1 MRAVTA
7 TRHLPAPRSRNA
19 EHSREAILKA
29 AVREFAQEGVAGAR
43 TDEIAR
49 AAGVNKALLYYYF
62 KDKEGLYGAV
72 LDFTFTGLRER
83 VVPILDSDLDAG
95 EKIVRYVSAYFDYL
109 AQSPF
114 LPRLVQMEMMRA
126 GRNPSPHLRKLVTR
140 HFRPLFEK
148 VVKTFEQ
155 GFASGEFRP
164 VDPVQFLP
172 SIVGMCVHY
181 FISAPVV
188 RIFLDADPL
197 LPEHVAARKA
207 AVLDVVAAALFVDR
221 EHGFRIVQ
229 SLQTGVTQ

>member
-1 MRAVTA
+1 MKTLVPSR
-7 TRHLPAPRSRNA
+7 RSPAPRERNA

-62 KDKEGLYGAV
+62 KDKETLYGEV

-83 VVPILDSDLDAG
+83 VIPILDSEAKPG

-114 LPRLVQMEMMRA
+114 LPRLVQLEMMRA
-126 GRNPSPHLRKLVTR
+126 GRNPSPHLKRLVTR
-140 HFRPLFEK
+140 HFQPLFER
-148 VVKTFEQ
+148 VVSTLQQ
-155 GFASGEFRP
+155 GISSGEFRP
-164 VDPVQFLP
+164 VNPVQFLP

-188 RIFLDADPL
+188 RIFLKADPL
-197 LPEHVAARKA
+197 LPEHIAARKA
-207 AVLDVVAAALFVDR
+207 AVLDVVAAALFTDR
-221 EHGFRIVQ
+221 EHGARIVK
-229 SLQTGVTQ
+229 SLQTGAIQ

>member
-1 MRAVTA
+1 MKALVPDRRV
-7 TRHLPAPRSRNA
+7 PAPRARNA
-19 EHSREAILKA
+19 EQSREAILKA
-29 AVREFAQEGVAGAR
+29 AIREFAQEGVAGAR

-49 AAGVNKALLYYYF
+49 AARVNKALLYYYF

-72 LDFTFTGLRER
+72 LDSIFTGLREQ
-83 VVPILDSDLDAG
+83 VIPILDSDLNAG

-114 LPRLVQMEMMRA
+114 LPRLVQLEMMRA
-126 GRNPSPHLRKLVTR
+126 GRNPSPHLRKLVNR
-140 HFRPLFEK
+140 HFRPLFER
-148 VVKTFEQ
+148 VVKTFQQ
-155 GFASGEFRP
+155 GIVSGEFRP

-197 LPEHVAARKA
+197 LPEHIAARKA

-221 EHGFRIVQ
+221 EHGARIVQ
-229 SLQTGVTQ
+229 SLQTGATR

>member
-1 MRAVTA
+1 MKALA
-7 TRHLPAPRSRNA
+7 TDRRVPAPRARNA
-19 EHSREAILKA
+19 EQSREAILKA
-29 AVREFAQEGVAGAR
+29 ALREFAQEGLAGAR

-62 KDKEGLYGAV
+62 QGKEGLYGAV
-72 LDFTFTGLRER
+72 LDFIFTGLREQ
-83 VVPILDSDLDAG
+83 VIPILDSNLNAG

-114 LPRLVQMEMMRA
+114 LPRLVQLEMMRA
-126 GRNPSPHLRKLVTR
+126 GRNPSPHLRKLVNR
-140 HFRPLFEK
+140 HFRPLFER
-148 VVKTFEQ
+148 VVRTFRE
-155 GFASGEFRP
+155 GIASGEFRP

-188 RIFLDADPL
+188 RIFLNADPL
-197 LPEHVAARKA
+197 LPEHIAARKA

-221 EHGFRIVQ
+221 EHGARIVQ
-229 SLQTGVTQ
+229 SLQTGATR

>member
-1 MRAVTA
+1 MKVLAP
-7 TRHLPAPRSRNA
+7 TRRIPAQRSRNA

-43 TDEIAR
+43 TDEIAH

-126 GRNPSPHLRKLVTR
+126 GRNPSPHLRRLVTR

-148 VVKTFEQ
+148 VVRTFEQ
-155 GFASGEFRP
+155 GIVSGEFRP

-197 LPEHVAARKA
+197 LPEHIAARKA

-229 SLQTGVTQ
+229 SLHTGAIQ

>member
-1 MRAVTA
+1 MKSLSPVRRSPVHRA
-7 TRHLPAPRSRNA
+7 RNA
-19 EHSREAILKA
+19 EQSREAILKA
-29 AVREFAQEGVAGAR
+29 ALREFAQEGVAGAR
-43 TDEIAR
+43 TDEIAQ

-62 KDKEGLYGAV
+62 KDKEGLYGEV
-72 LDFTFTGLRER
+72 LDFIFAGLRER
-83 VVPILDSDLDAG
+83 VFPILDSQLNAG
-95 EKIVRYVSAYFDYL
+95 EKVVRYVSAYFDYL

-114 LPRLVQMEMMRA
+114 LPRLVQLEMMRA
-126 GRNPSPHLRKLVTR
+126 GRNPSPHLRKLVNR

-148 VVKTFEQ
+148 LVKTFEA
-155 GFASGEFRP
+155 GIASGEFRK

-197 LPEHVAARKA
+197 LPEYVAARKA

-221 EHGFRIVQ
+221 EHGARIVQ
-229 SLQTGVTQ
+229 SLDTGVTQ

>member
-1 MRAVTA
+1 MKALA
-7 TRHLPAPRSRNA
+7 TDRRVPPHRSRNA

-62 KDKEGLYGAV
+62 KDKEALYGAV

-83 VVPILDSDLDAG
+83 VFPILDSDLDPG

-109 AQSPF
+109 AKSPS
-114 LPRLVQMEMMRA
+114 LPRLVQLEMMRA
-126 GRNPSPHLRKLVTR
+126 GRSPSPHLRRLVTK
-140 HFRPLFEK
+140 HFQPLFEK
-148 VVKTFEQ
+148 VVKAFEQ
-155 GFASGEFRP
+155 GIASHEFRH
-164 VDPVQFLP
+164 VDPVQFVP

-197 LPEHVAARKA
+197 APEHIAARKA
-207 AVLDVVAAALFVDR
+207 AVLDVVASALFVDR
-221 EHGFRIVQ
+221 DHGARIVQ